1 MCQSATGRKVLAAAV
16 FLCIALPS
24 YAQTGLEWR
33 RLGNSA
39 FEAGL
44 AGVATGPVSRV
55 WFSPGGDTLFAQ
67 TRTGKLWQTNDFQSW
82 QPAANAAVPGRTPIP
97 LDSTPEPAALLQRAG
112 ASRYYALGRFVHR
125 SDDGGGAWSNLTGYR
140 DLSILGGGLSD
151 LAVSPA
157 DPDHVVVAGEFGV
170 FRSLDAG
177 ATWSSL
183 NDTLANLPAR
193 RLTALPDGLRALQAS
208 WTSPAGETMHV
219 QWAPGERT
227 SWRLAETPPD
237 AERQRVATALGVS
250 ISAFTT
256 SGDFVYAGLTDGRIF
271 ASADRGRS
279 WQLYNAPMESGAVTA
294 ITASG
299 ALAVATVTQKSLRYR
314 APRILRTATG
324 GRIWDDVSSDLPAG
338 NFTGVSV
345 HWASGTIY
353 VAGEPGLFSTVADLQ
368 NLTLPGKW
376 ERHGGFPNAAPLDV
390 QLDAAGNQIYVL
402 LEGFGVYAALAPHRQ
417 RQLQVVNAA
426 DYSLRAAAPGGLLS
440 ILGARVDRVRAGS
453 LQVPV
458 LGASDT
464 ETQIQVPFEATGTGL
479 NLTLEQAGRVREV
492 GIALEEISPVV
503 FIDKDGAPLLL
514 DADSGTPLDAA
525 HPARGGARIQI
536 LMSGL
541 GAVAPAW
548 PTAMAAPA
556 ENPPRV
562 SAAVQAFVD
571 RGAVEVLRATLAPTY
586 VGFYLVEIQLPRI
599 VNIGPA
605 ELYLNVGGKD
615 SNRVRVYLEP

>member
-1 MCQSATGRKVLAAAV
+1 MS
-16 FLCIALPS
+16 LCIVAPA
-24 YAQTGLEWR
+24 YAQTPMEWR
-33 RLGNSA
+33 RIGNSA

-44 AGVATGPVSRV
+44 AGIATGPVSRV
-55 WFSPGGDTLFAQ
+55 WFSPDGGTLYAQ
-67 TRTGKLWQTNDFQSW
+67 TRSGKLWQTNDFQAW
-82 QPAANAAVPGRTPIP
+82 QPAATSAIPARTPAT
-97 LDSTPEPAALLQRAG
+97 LDAAPEPAALLQRAG

-125 SDDGGGAWSNLTGYR
+125 SDNGGGAWSNLTGYR

-151 LAVSPA
+151 LAVSPT
-157 DPDHVVVAGEFGV
+157 DPDQVVVAGEFGV

-208 WTSPAGETMHV
+208 WTTPTGETLHV

-227 SWRLAETPPD
+227 SWRLAEMPAD
-237 AERQRVATALGVS
+237 ADRQRAATSLGVS
-250 ISAFTT
+250 ISAFTR
-256 SGDFVYAGLTDGRIF
+256 SGDHLYAGLNDGRIF
-271 ASADRGRS
+271 ASSDRGRS
-279 WQLYNAPMESGAVTA
+279 WQLYNAPLESGAVTA
-294 ITASG
+294 ITANG
-299 ALAVATVTQKSLRYR
+299 PLAVATVTQKSLRYR
-314 APRILRTATG
+314 APRILRTATA

-345 HWASGTIY
+345 HWASGTVY
-353 VAGEPGLFSTVADLQ
+353 VAGEPGLFSTIADLQ

-376 ERHGGFPNAAPLDV
+376 ERHAGFPNATPLDV

-402 LEGFGVYAALAPHRQ
+402 LEGFGVYATLAPHRL

-426 DYSLRAAAPGGLLS
+426 DYSMRAAAPGGLLS
-440 ILGARVDRVRAGS
+440 ILGARIDRVRAGS
-453 LQVPV
+453 LNVPV
-458 LGASDT
+458 LGASET
-464 ETQIQVPFEATGTGL
+464 ETQIQVPFEASGSGL

-492 GIALEEISPVV
+492 DVPLEEISPVV
-503 FIDKDGAPLLL
+503 FVDKDGAPLLL

-525 HPARGGARIQI
+525 HPARGGARLQI

-541 GAVAPAW
+541 GAVTPAW

-562 SAAVQAFVD
+562 SAPVQAFVD
-571 RGAVEVLRATLAPTY
+571 RVPVEVLRATLAPTY

-599 VNIGPA
+599 LNLGPA
-605 ELYLNVGGKD
+605 ELYLTVGSKD